1 MKDFWL
7 RLSFAGA
14 ILGAVAVLPP
24 KAYVQETDGAP
35 ASARAQHE
43 NEAAMPA
50 SGAATTKDVKVFSG
64 NILRENNELIL
75 EDPVTKVTHKLDD
88 QTQAKQ
94 FLGKRVKVTGKL
106 DANTNTIQVERIDPL
121 A

>member
-1 MKDFWL
+1 
-7 RLSFAGA
+7 
-14 ILGAVAVLPP
+14 
-24 KAYVQETDGAP
+24 
-35 ASARAQHE
+35 
-43 NEAAMPA
+43 MPA

>member
-1 MKDFWL
+1 MKKFWL

-14 ILGAVAVLPP
+14 ILVAVAVLPP
-24 KAYVQETDGAP
+24 KAYAQEADGAP
-35 ASARAQHE
+35 AQHE
-43 NEAAMPA
+43 NEAAIPA

-64 NILRENNELIL
+64 NILRENGELVL

-106 DANTNTIQVERIDPL
+106 DANTNTIQVGRIDPL